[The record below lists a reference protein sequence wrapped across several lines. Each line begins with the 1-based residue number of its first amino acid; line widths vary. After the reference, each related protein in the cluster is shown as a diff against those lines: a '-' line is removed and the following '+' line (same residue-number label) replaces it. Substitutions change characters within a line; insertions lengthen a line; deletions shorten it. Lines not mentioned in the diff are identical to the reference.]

1 MAGDER
7 PPSSIV
13 RSDVGSLNASNK
25 PTIENTTSVPIT
37 ADALASAIQYH
48 IRGTISDGALRWNG
62 ANFVLVGL
70 LGARGTRRRSVS

>member
-7 PPSSIV
+7 PPSSTV

-25 PTIENTTSVPIT
+25 PTIENTTSIPIT

-48 IRGTISDGALRWNG
+48 IPGTISDGLDARHVDDRSA
-62 ANFVLVGL
+62 ANVQRKPLTAG
-70 LGARGTRRRSVS
+70 R